1 MNPDI
6 VEKLNESAE
15 KLLDYVEQT
24 GDFVVEQAP
33 LVVQEMI
40 TWGITHCV
48 FWIIIVSIVLLPI
61 IAICGYFFRIG
72 VKDDW
77 DVDYCIPSGMVGG
90 VSLIF
95 WFLVIASNIYDLLYI
110 YFAPRL
116 FILDQLKGLIK

>member
-77 DVDYCIPSGMVGG
+77 DFDYCIPSGMVGG